1 MIRQTIRSWTRS
13 EEQLT
18 AAALVLVCLGALG
31 GGCGTTEKKGPT
43 YAEQVMNRPLP
54 VTEGEK
60 QQECCWL
67 RGEIARQRG
76 LGGYGT
82 AMQDLAALESRASKV
97 GCPAAL
103 RNDAQTGGPESS
115 GRNFDTCFAR
125 CKQFTNRSNDVCFD
139 FCTK

>member
-1 MIRQTIRSWTRS
+1 
-13 EEQLT
+13 
-18 AAALVLVCLGALG
+18 
-31 GGCGTTEKKGPT
+31 
-43 YAEQVMNRPLP
+43 MNRPLP

-82 AMQDLAALESRASKV
+82 AMQDLATLESRASKV

-103 RNDAQTGGPESS
+103 QTGAPEAS